1 MKLYK
6 ILVSGLI
13 TILSS
18 GAVQGQ
24 IQSDPILQSIKKE
37 VDRNK
42 AGLHIGTL
50 ATPFWISV
58 RFLNSEYLNVS
69 AVNGDLVSQA
79 MAPENIGSTSILVG
93 DYKRNNN
100 SYQSFNPYE
109 DRRLYVGNTKIE
121 SALAYEIWG
130 RLDPAYKSAAESLER
145 KKVLITQQNI
155 AEEELAI
162 HDWDQSTPTQYYEKQ
177 VTQKLNMDYWTDYCR
192 KASLAIYSDPAIIGG
207 DFRVIITQG
216 DCYYYS
222 TDGFMYRVPTRY
234 IRLLGEA
241 RCRTNDGQD
250 LNRFYQYFYND
261 MSDVPSI
268 EDLCTEIKNFNKLLV
283 EESKAPVITDSYSGP
298 VLFEGTAV
306 SDAIRAYF
314 IDKDNGLLAKRKPL
328 TQSEDMYG
336 YSRSGNSE
344 NRMEQMMNKKVADR
358 RFDFIS
364 MTGTPQW
371 NEKKLMG
378 YTSIDAQGVK
388 PDSSLT
394 LIENGILKRMLSDRT
409 PTKTNPKSNGHNLFK
424 INSPNSDLSAGVLRV
439 KASGTVPKKDLKD
452 SLISTAKDEGYDFAY
467 MRRGYDHMLGFFVFK
482 IHPDGSEEM
491 VRNADIND
499 LSQKQFKYIN
509 EISSEE
515 CLYNTEVNDTKC
527 SLIVP
532 YGLIFKELEI
542 VKNNSI
548 KKNKPFLLPR
558 PDRKIKK

>member
-13 TILSS
+13 TVFAF
-18 GAVQGQ
+18 GPVQGQ
-24 IQSDPILQSIKKE
+24 IQNDPILQSIKKE

-42 AGLHIGTL
+42 AGLHIGAL

-58 RFLNSEYLNVS
+58 RFLNTEYLNVS
-69 AVNGDLVSQA
+69 AVNGDVVGQNA
-79 MAPENIGSTSILVG
+79 APENMGTTSILVG
-93 DYKRNNN
+93 DFKRNNN
-100 SYQSFNPYE
+100 SYQSYNPYG
-109 DRRLYVGNTKIE
+109 DRRFYVGNTNIE

-130 RLDPAYKSAAESLER
+130 QLDPTYKSAAESLER
-145 KKVLITQQNI
+145 KKVQITQQNI

-177 VTQKLNMDYWTDYCR
+177 VSQKLDMDYWTDYCR
-192 KASLAIYSDPAIIGG
+192 KASLAIYSDSAIIGG

-222 TDGFMYRVPTRY
+222 TDGFMYRIPTRY
-234 IRLLGEA
+234 IRLIGGA
-241 RCRTNDGQD
+241 KCRTKDGQD
-250 LNRFYQYFYND
+250 LDRSYQYFYND
-261 MSDVPSI
+261 LNDVPPI
-268 EDLCTEIKNFNKLLV
+268 DDLCAEIKNFNKLLV
-283 EESKAPVITDSYSGP
+283 EESNAPVITDSYSGP

-314 IDKDNGLLAKRKPL
+314 IYKDNGLLAKRKPL
-328 TQSEDMYG
+328 TQSEDMYR
-336 YSRSGNSE
+336 YSGQGSTE

-371 NEKKLMG
+371 NGKKLLG
-378 YTSIDAQGVK
+378 YTPIDAQGVK
-388 PDSSLT
+388 PDSSLL
-394 LIENGILKRMLSDRT
+394 LIENGILKKMLSDRT
-409 PTKTNPKSNGHNLFK
+409 PTKTNPTSNGHNLFK
-424 INSPNSDLSAGVLRV
+424 INSPNADLSAGVLRV
-439 KASGTVPKKDLKD
+439 KASGTVPKKNLKD
-452 SLISTAKDEGYDFAY
+452 SLIAAAKDEGYDFAY

-482 IHPDGSEEM
+482 VYPDGREEM

-509 EISSEE
+509 EISTEE

-542 VKNNSI
+542 VKNNNV
-548 KKNKPFLLPR
+548 KKNKPFILPK
-558 PDRKIKK
+558 PVRKNKK